1 MSNSSDKMQNL
12 VSANVSKEKKTGDL
26 VDVSSPAIS
35 IKNEAEAS
43 GVPGAREDAGIQDRN
58 KGKDKVDKSK
68 SESPTAMSSTGLY
81 TEALEGMKSI
91 EI

>member
-1 MSNSSDKMQNL
+1 MQNL
-12 VSANVSKEKKTGDL
+12 ISANVSKEKKTGDL

-35 IKNEAEAS
+35 TKNEAEAS
-43 GVPGAREDAGIQDRN
+43 GAPEVRDDARIQDRD
-58 KGKDKVDKSK
+58 KGKDKGDKAK
-68 SESPTAMSSTGLY
+68 SESQAAAPSTGLY